1 MVTQI
6 ACKIFLFLFCF
17 NYLFIYLFCVCLSP
31 SPLLFTDLNE
41 KKNFPDTFI
50 NLI

>member
-6 ACKIFLFLFCF
+6 ACKIFLFLFFF

-31 SPLLFTDLNE
+31 SPLLFADLNE
-41 KKNFPDTFI
+41 KKIFLTHS
-50 NLI
+50 

>member
-41 KKNFPDTFI
+41 KKIFLTHS
-50 NLI
+50 